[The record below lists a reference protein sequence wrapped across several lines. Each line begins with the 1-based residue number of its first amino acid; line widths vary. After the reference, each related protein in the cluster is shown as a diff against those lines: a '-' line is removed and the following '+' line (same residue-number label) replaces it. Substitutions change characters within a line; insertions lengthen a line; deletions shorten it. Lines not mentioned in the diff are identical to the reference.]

1 MKRSDSGDFCIL
13 YLEAEDDKTTVF
25 EVIGKQKK
33 PVVLMLPVSPVL
45 PAPTATQTK
54 PRVFQRPEDF
64 SDLKH
69 IKRQHNLTIIF
80 VIEGNEHLRQLAMR
94 NGFPAYASIDA
105 LGEALEEGRLSL
117 SRRRTMTKN
126 AKTAPLVPPASSPHA
141 SPARS
146 TSARKTVP

>member
-13 YLEAEDDKTTVF
+13 YLEAEDEKATVF

-69 IKRQHNLTIIF
+69 FKRQHNLTIIF
-80 VIEGNEHLRQLAMR
+80 VIAGNEHLRQSAMR
-94 NGFPAYASIDA
+94 NGIPAYASIDA
-105 LGEALEEGRLSL
+105 LDEALVEGRLSL
-117 SRRRTMTKN
+117 SRQRTMTKN
-126 AKTAPLVPPASSPHA
+126 
-141 SPARS
+141 
-146 TSARKTVP
+146 